1 MSADDWYYCDAE
13 KNDERV
19 AGPVAF
25 DWLVELIRSDE
36 LPYDVL
42 VSTDKESWVEAD
54 TIETILRAIPIDR
67 ERIIQEYIEYGET
80 EDPDWGWASD
90 RMYSILESVP
100 ELAWELIVEL
110 IDRAPSDNSLSFFA
124 AGPLEDLLSKDGPD
138 FIERVERR
146 AQTKAT
152 FRRAVGMLRRLGMTD
167 DVWARVRAIAE
178 QTACGDRDE

>member
-1 MSADDWYYCDAE
+1 MNADDWYYCDAE
-13 KNDERV
+13 KDDQR
-19 AGPVAF
+19 ADGPVAF
-25 DWLVELIRSDE
+25 DRLVELIRSDR

-42 VSTDKESWVEAD
+42 VSTDKENWVEAD
-54 TIETILRAIPIDR
+54 TIERILRAIPIDR

-80 EDPDWGWASD
+80 EHPEWGWASD
-90 RMYSILESVP
+90 RMHSILEGAP

-138 FIERVERR
+138 YIARVERR
-146 AQTKAT
+146 VQTSAA

-167 DVWARVRAIAE
+167 DVWSRVRATAE
-178 QTACGDRDE
+178 QTPRGDRDE

>member
-1 MSADDWYYCDAE
+1 MSADDWYYCDA
-13 KNDERV
+13 KKDDER
-19 AGPVAF
+19 AEGPVAF
-25 DWLVELIRSDE
+25 DRLVQLIRSNE

-42 VSTDKESWVEAD
+42 VSSDKESWVEAD
-54 TIETILRAIPIDR
+54 TIERILRAIPIDR
-67 ERIIQEYIEYGET
+67 ERIIREYIEYGEA
-80 EDPDWGWASD
+80 EEPEWGWASD

-100 ELAWELIVEL
+100 ELAWELVLEL

-138 FIERVERR
+138 YIERVESR
-146 AQTKAT
+146 AQTSAT

-178 QTACGDRDE
+178 KAPCWDRDE